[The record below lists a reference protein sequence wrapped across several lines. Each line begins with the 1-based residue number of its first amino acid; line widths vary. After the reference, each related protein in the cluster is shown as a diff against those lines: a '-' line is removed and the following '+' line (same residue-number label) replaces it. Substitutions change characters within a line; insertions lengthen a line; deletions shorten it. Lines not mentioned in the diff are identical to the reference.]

1 MRQSGNLAVERQRQS
16 REDPMSRFV
25 SEREQR
31 REEKYARVEQ
41 LMLLVDEIRV
51 EEAERKR
58 HKEEKKALK
67 KIMKKEKKAAKA
79 IRKKEAKHSRDEVKR
94 KKKDKRDDHDQKV
107 TDNTERMRKDES
119 VDDLNT

>member
-41 LMLLVDEIRV
+41 LMLLVDEIRA

-58 HKEEKKALK
+58 RKEEKKALK
-67 KIMKKEKKAAKA
+67 KILKKEKKAAKA
-79 IRKKEAKHSRDEVKR
+79 LRKKEAKLSRDEVKR
-94 KKKDKRDDHDQKV
+94 KRKDKHDLRS
-107 TDNTERMRKDES
+107 DRKAEKEPTQEH
-119 VDDLNT
+119 VNGV